1 MLSNGK
7 YLTMVNV
14 AGGGAGIL
22 FCQFMYNHIYLQK
35 KIQTKIRE
43 FSHYREAFRVLSK
56 HKKAIE
62 FLGLPLTV
70 GEVDLV
76 DRKRNYIDERKS
88 ELRIPICGERDGGIM
103 VVRAERNEDGED
115 FETVQIELEL
125 DEAGHNIARHGF
137 DQLHVSLYEMIDSD
151 LVTGTNNLSKS
162 MWIKSALL
170 SLKNMQWPSW
180 LQPYVEVLLLW
191 ISWAIDYVD
200 WDYLEYLT
208 WLFLP
213 LLVAFVLPVLLLLF
227 IYGCIIFLHIYGLR
241 NRIREAYASS
251 LWDGAR
257 ISIASF
263 WDAVGYVWHG
273 YEIKGLENVPDEGPA
288 LFVYYHGTLP
298 IDVYYVI
305 AKCMLHKKR
314 TLHCVGDKFIFKMPG
329 WGMICKVFYITPGTV
344 DDCMARLKDGHLLCI
359 APGGVREALFSDP
372 IRYNIMWARRLGFAK
387 VIIGCP
393 GTPVIPMFT
402 ENCRDAFR
410 TPRCGR
416 KIFRWIY
423 EKTRLPLCPVYGG
436 FPVKMVTHLGRP
448 LYFSSDMNPEDVKKA
463 VKEEVYDL
471 IREYQ
476 RLPGSILHGIMQR
489 FHDKRRSKEDILL
502 EETTCNNLCSNN
514 ITHRDSVASSEYGQS
529 SPEILISHADG
540 GVSRGVH

>member
-1 MLSNGK
+1 MSLW
-7 YLTMVNV
+7 
-14 AGGGAGIL
+14 
-22 FCQFMYNHIYLQK
+22 LQ
-35 KIQTKIRE
+35 QRS
-43 FSHYREAFRVLSK
+43 FQCL
-56 HKKAIE
+56 
-62 FLGLPLTV
+62 
-70 GEVDLV
+70 
-76 DRKRNYIDERKS
+76 
-88 ELRIPICGERDGGIM
+88 
-103 VVRAERNEDGED
+103 
-115 FETVQIELEL
+115 
-125 DEAGHNIARHGF
+125 
-137 DQLHVSLYEMIDSD
+137 
-151 LVTGTNNLSKS
+151 GTNNYSKS
-162 MWIKSALL
+162 MLIKGTLL

-191 ISWAIDYVD
+191 ISWAIDCVD
-200 WDYLEYLT
+200 WDYLEYLI

-213 LLVAFVLPVLLLLF
+213 LFVAFILPAILLLF
-227 IYGCIIFLHIYGLR
+227 IYGCVIFLHIYGLR

-273 YEIKGLENVPDEGPA
+273 YEIKGLENVPNEGSA
-288 LFVYYHGTLP
+288 LLVYYHGTLP

-314 TLHCVGDKFIFKMPG
+314 TLHCVGDKFIFKIPG

-372 IRYNIMWARRLGFAK
+372 TRYNIMWARRLGFAK

-436 FPVKMVTHLGRP
+436 FPVKMITHLGRP

-463 VKEEVYDL
+463 VKGEVHDL
-471 IREYQ
+471 IREHQ
-476 RLPGSILHGIMQR
+476 RLPGSILLGIMQR
-489 FHDKRRSKEDILL
+489 FYDKRRSKQDVLL
-502 EETTCNNLCSNN
+502 EEITCSNLCSNN
-514 ITHRDSVASSEYGQS
+514 ITHSDSIASLGQLS
-529 SPEILISHADG
+529 SPDILISHVDG
-540 GVSRGVH
+540 TVSLDIN

>member
-7 YLTMVNV
+7 YFTVTNI
-14 AGGGAGIL
+14 AGGGACIL
-22 FCQFMYNHIYLQK
+22 ICQLIYTHIYVQK

-43 FSHYREAFRVLSK
+43 FSHYRGAFTVLSK
-56 HKKAIE
+56 HRKAMD

-76 DRKRNYIDERKS
+76 DRKRNYIDGRMS
-88 ELRIPICGERDGGIM
+88 QLRIPICGERDGGIM
-103 VVRAERNEDGED
+103 VVRAERDEDGED
-115 FETVQIELEL
+115 FETAQIELEL
-125 DEAGHNIARHGF
+125 DEAGHNI
-137 DQLHVSLYEMIDSD
+137 
-151 LVTGTNNLSKS
+151 
-162 MWIKSALL
+162 
-170 SLKNMQWPSW
+170 WPSW

-213 LLVAFVLPVLLLLF
+213 LLIAFVLPVLLLFF
-227 IYGCIIFLHIYGLR
+227 IYGCVIFLHIYGLR

-273 YEIKGLENVPDEGPA
+273 YEIKGLENVPNEGSA

-372 IRYNIMWARRLGFAK
+372 TRYNIMWARRLGFAK

-416 KIFRWIY
+416 KVFRWIY

-436 FPVKMVTHLGRP
+436 FPVKMITHLGRP
-448 LYFSSDMNPEDVKKA
+448 VYFSSDMNPEDVKKT
-463 VKEEVYDL
+463 VKAEVHDL
-471 IREYQ
+471 IREHQ
-476 RLPGSILHGIMQR
+476 RLPGSILRGIMQR
-489 FHDKRRSKEDILL
+489 FYDKRRYKEDILL
-502 EETTCNNLCSNN
+502 EEIACNNLCSNN
-514 ITHRDSVASSEYGQS
+514 NTHSNSIVSSEFGQL
-529 SPEILISHADG
+529 SPAKILISHADS
-540 GVSRGVH
+540 GVPLDIN